1 MDWSHTVFLVVDDIE
16 AMRKVISYQLRTLG
30 AAHILTA
37 NNGAEALR
45 VLRQQRVDVILSDW
59 NMPVLSGLELLKTLR
74 ADEALYRTPFVM
86 ITAEAERAR
95 VEEAIAHGVSNLLV
109 KPYTTTSLADRIEKA
124 RQSTPRRA
132 SASATATALGVLRA
146 PDARRATA
154 PAKPVATPGVAA
166 IDRPTILVVDDTPD
180 NLQLLSE
187 LFMDDYRVRVADS
200 GQKAL
205 DICCSDTPP
214 DLVLLDVMMPGMDG
228 FEVARRMR
236 EHPSAESIPVIFVTA
251 LTTPD
256 AHMQGLE
263 LGAVD
268 FVTKPIDPQRL
279 QPRVRNFMRYVG
291 LRKQLQAD
299 YDAMLLL
306 SQLHE
311 DVELITRHD
320 VKAPLAGIMALVQPL
335 LEAPGLQAE
344 QREQLRLIEDMALQ
358 ALNVVNLTTELYK
371 IETGRFVLNAQ
382 PVAIGDIVR
391 RVVALARGTFAVKNL
406 TLALDT
412 GATNTVGAA
421 DTVGTA
427 GTAGVP
433 ATAATAGASDA
444 ADPARAPGTGGAGA
458 LQVLGDTVFCYS
470 ILHNLLKN
478 ACEAAPDGSRVE
490 IGLQD
495 GDPVTITIGN
505 TGAVP
510 AAIRTRFFDKYVT
523 SGKEGGTGL
532 GTYSAKLL
540 TEAQGGSIG
549 LDVDGVQNRTTI
561 TVTLP
566 AAPR

>member
-30 AAHILTA
+30 AAHILMA
-37 NNGAEALR
+37 NNGAEALKL
-45 VLRQQRVDVILSDW
+45 LRQQHVDVILSDW

-74 ADEALYRTPFVM
+74 ADETLYRTPFVM

-109 KPYTTTSLADRIEKA
+109 KPYTTSSLADRIEKA
-124 RQSTPRRA
+124 QQSTPRRA
-132 SASATATALGVLRA
+132 SASATATALSVLRA
-146 PDARRATA
+146 PDSQRATA
-154 PAKPVATPGVAA
+154 PAKLVAA
-166 IDRPTILVVDDTPD
+166 TTSAPVDRPTILVVDDTPD

-187 LFMDDYRVRVADS
+187 LFMDDYRVRVADN

-214 DLVLLDVMMPGMDG
+214 DLLLLDVMMPGMDG

-236 EHPSAESIPVIFVTA
+236 EHPSAEAIPVIFVTA
-251 LTTPD
+251 LTTSD
-256 AHMQGLE
+256 AQMKGLE
-263 LGAVD
+263 LGAID
-268 FVTKPIDPQRL
+268 FVTKPIDPDRL
-279 QPRVRNFMRYVG
+279 KPRVRNFMRYVA

-299 YDAMLLL
+299 YDSMLLL
-306 SQLHE
+306 SQLHQ

-320 VKAPLAGIMALVQPL
+320 VKAPLAGIMALVQPM
-335 LEAPGLQAE
+335 LEEAGLNADQLE
-344 QREQLRLIEDMALQ
+344 RLRLIEDMALQ

-371 IETGRFVLNAQ
+371 IETGRFELKAQ

-391 RVVALARGTFAVKNL
+391 RVVELARGTFAVKNL
-406 TLALDT
+406 ELALD
-412 GATNTVGAA
+412 
-421 DTVGTA
+421 A
-427 GTAGVP
+427 GP
-433 ATAATAGASDA
+433 AGA
-444 ADPARAPGTGGAGA
+444 PPV
-458 LQVLGDTVFCYS
+458 QVQGDTVFCYS

-478 ACEAAPDGSRVE
+478 ACEAAPEGSRVD

-495 GDPVTITIGN
+495 GNPVTIAIRN

-510 AAIRTRFFDKYVT
+510 ASIRTRFFDKYVT
-523 SGKEGGTGL
+523 AGKEGGTGL

-540 TEAQGGSIG
+540 TEAQGGGIQ
-549 LDVDGVQNRTTI
+549 LEVDDTQNRTAI

-566 AAPR
+566 QVSG

>member
-1 MDWSHTVFLVVDDIE
+1 MANKDAPHLNWSHTVFLVVDDIE

-37 NNGAEALR
+37 NNGAEALK
-45 VLRQQRVDVILSDW
+45 VLRQHPVDVILSDW

-74 ADEALYRTPFVM
+74 ADDTLYRVPFVM

-109 KPYTTTSLADRIEKA
+109 KPYTTSSLADRIEKA
-124 RQSTPRRA
+124 KQSLPKR
-132 SASATATALGVLRA
+132 ASATATAAALGNLRA
-146 PDARRATA
+146 HDARRVA
-154 PAKPVATPGVAA
+154 PSVKPVQAPVE
-166 IDRPTILVVDDTPD
+166 RPTILVVDDTPD

-187 LFMDDYRVRVADS
+187 LLMDDYRVRVADS

-236 EHPSAESIPVIFVTA
+236 EHPSAETIPVIFVTA

-256 AHMQGLE
+256 AHIKGLE

-268 FVTKPIDPQRL
+268 FVTKPIDPERL
-279 QPRVRNFMRYVG
+279 KHRVRNFMRYVA

-320 VKAPLAGIMALVQPL
+320 VKAPLAGIMALVQPM
-335 LEAPGLQAE
+335 LEEPGLNADQLE
-344 QREQLRLIEDMALQ
+344 RLRLIEDMALQ

-371 IETGRFVLNAQ
+371 IETGRFELKAQ

-391 RVVALARGTFAVKNL
+391 RVVELARGTFAVKNL
-406 TLALDT
+406 ELALD
-412 GATNTVGAA
+412 
-421 DTVGTA
+421 A
-427 GTAGVP
+427 GPP
-433 ATAATAGASDA
+433 AI
-444 ADPARAPGTGGAGA
+444 AP
-458 LQVLGDTVFCYS
+458 LQVQGDTVFCYS
-470 ILHNLLKN
+470 ILQNLLKN
-478 ACEAAPDGSRVE
+478 ACEAAPEGSTVE
-490 IGLQD
+490 IGLK
-495 GDPVTITIGN
+495 GSDPVAISIRN

-510 AAIRTRFFDKYVT
+510 VAIRERFFDKYVT

-540 TEAQGGSIG
+540 TEAQGGSIR
-549 LDVDGVQNRTTI
+549 LEVQDGENRTEV
-561 TVTLP
+561 TVLLP
-566 AAPR
+566 RGTSASVASSG

>member
-37 NNGAEALR
+37 NNGVEALKL
-45 VLRQQRVDVILSDW
+45 LRQQPVDVILSDW
-59 NMPVLSGLELLKTLR
+59 NMPLLSGLELLKTLR
-74 ADEALYRTPFVM
+74 ADEALYRIPFVM

-109 KPYTTTSLADRIEKA
+109 KPYTTSSLADRIEKA
-124 RQSTPRRA
+124 QQSQPRRA

-146 PDARRATA
+146 PDAGRVVPSAQ
-154 PAKPVATPGVAA
+154 PADAA
-166 IDRPTILVVDDTPD
+166 VERPTILVVDDTPD

-205 DICCSDTPP
+205 DMCCSDTPP

-236 EHPSAESIPVIFVTA
+236 EHPSAEAIPVIFVTA
-251 LTTPD
+251 LTSPD
-256 AHMQGLE
+256 AQLKGLE

-268 FVTKPIDPQRL
+268 FVTKPIDPERL
-279 QPRVRNFMRYVG
+279 QPRVRNFMRYVA

-299 YDAMLLL
+299 YDSMLLL
-306 SQLHE
+306 SQLHQ

-335 LEAPGLQAE
+335 LEAPGLNAE
-344 QREQLRLIEDMALQ
+344 QREQLSLIEDMALQ

-371 IETGRFVLNAQ
+371 IETGRFELNAQ
-382 PVAIGDIVR
+382 PVAIGDVVR

-406 TLALDT
+406 ELALDT
-412 GATNTVGAA
+412 G
-421 DTVGTA
+421 
-427 GTAGVP
+427 P
-433 ATAATAGASDA
+433 AGA
-444 ADPARAPGTGGAGA
+444 PPV
-458 LQVLGDTVFCYS
+458 QVLGDTVFCYS

-490 IGLQD
+490 IDLKD
-495 GDPVTITIGN
+495 GDPVRIAIRN

-510 AAIRTRFFDKYVT
+510 AAIRERFFDKYVT
-523 SGKEGGTGL
+523 AGKDGGTGI

-540 TEAQGGSIG
+540 TEAQGGSIQ
-549 LDVDGVQNRTTI
+549 LAVQDAENRTEL
-561 TVTLP
+561 TVLLP
-566 AAPR
+566 CAVG